1 MTEVKSTA
9 AVANA
14 AKKHRRGITNE
25 TVAVSQL
32 KFDEKDAAR
41 NGLFIATLSNVS
53 VEWSQNAEAKTF
65 TGLRMPR
72 LVFEFTSTHSNP
84 KERRHVYQTLFPVES
99 NVDTIPGGKSAWQV
113 DNIFNYV
120 KHFLDVFYLKG
131 RDLTPEEEDMLAID
145 IDDYTEDE
153 NGNIEYNAVEPEK
166 VLDGYRALFENVA
179 NMMNGNIN
187 LVDNETPKP
196 CYKTP
201 DGKPIQCWIKL
212 IRCIRNKDGKWRTVV
227 NKNQDLGFPTFL
239 GSGVVELVKGSGANL
254 QMPSIVRLDLAKES
268 ITPKKLEEAPSIGV
282 PGMPIGMNSGMVVP
296 AAATGVFNDTPTDNP
311 AFAGAGE
318 DLPF

>member
-1 MTEVKSTA
+1 MVNTKENAV
-9 AVANA
+9 VANA
-14 AKKHRRGITNE
+14 AKKHRRGITNN

-41 NGLFIATLSNVS
+41 NGLFIATLENVS
-53 VEWSQNAEAKTF
+53 VEWSQNAEAKMF

-113 DNIFNYV
+113 DNVLNYA

-131 RDLTPEEEDMLAID
+131 RELTPEEEDMLAID
-145 IDDYTEDE
+145 VDDYSEDE
-153 NGNIEYNAVEPEK
+153 NGNIEYKAVDPEK
-166 VLDGYRALFENVA
+166 VLEGYRTLFENVA
-179 NMMNGNIN
+179 MMMNGQLN
-187 LVDNETPKP
+187 LADNETAKP
-196 CYKTP
+196 CYKTS

-212 IRCIRNKDGKWRTVV
+212 IRCIRNKDGKWRSVV

-268 ITPKKLEEAPSIGV
+268 ITPKKLEEAPSIGIPNMNNPMGAGAMIV
-282 PGMPIGMNSGMVVP
+282 PGAMNGFDNGS
-296 AAATGVFNDTPTDNP
+296 NDNA
-311 AFAGAGE
+311 AFAGAAE
-318 DLPF
+318 DMPF